1 MSLIAQKLISAS
13 GGVQEETDDDFNLVT
28 GLYHFDGSNGAQ
40 NNTFLDSS
48 TNGFTVTRQGSTTQ
62 GTFTPFSSEEGKWSI
77 EFDGSVYC
85 SSATSDDFE
94 FGTGNYTIEAWV
106 WKNTTGQ
113 QHVYDGRWPDN
124 AERILFYVNSS
135 DKLAAYIDGS
145 VKGAATSDFPLN
157 QWVHIALT

>member
-1 MSLIAQKLISAS
+1 MAFLSEKLISAS
-13 GGVQEETDDDFNLVT
+13 GGVQEATDDSFNLVT
-28 GLYHFDGSNGAQ
+28 SLFNFDGSNGAQ

-48 TNGFTVTRQGSTTQ
+48 SNAFSVTRAGNSTQ
-62 GTFTPFSSEEGKWSI
+62 GTFSPFSSEEGKWSI

-94 FGTGNYTIEAWV
+94 FGTGDYTIEAWV

-124 AERILFYVNSS
+124 DERILT
-135 DKLAAYIDGS
+135 LAKAS
-145 VKGAATSDFPLN
+145 
-157 QWVHIALT
+157 